1 MDPAFIIGIVALS
14 LTGTVCCVSLASIII
29 NLGKVIRNNLKPEQT
44 ERQKVER
51 QDLLEHPA
59 TSHDLKSIPEEDTV
73 DYNAIL

>member
-14 LTGTVCCVSLASIII
+14 VTGAVCCVSLASIII
-29 NLGKVIRNNLKPEQT
+29 NLGKAVRNNLKPTQT

-51 QDLLEHPA
+51 QDLLERPVA
-59 TSHDLKSIPEEDTV
+59 SHDLMSIPEEDTV